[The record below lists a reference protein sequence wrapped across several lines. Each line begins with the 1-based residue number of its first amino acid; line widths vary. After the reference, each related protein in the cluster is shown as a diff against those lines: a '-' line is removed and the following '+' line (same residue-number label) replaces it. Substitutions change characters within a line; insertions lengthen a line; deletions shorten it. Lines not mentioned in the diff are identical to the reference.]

1 MTGSF
6 KDIFAEMDKL
16 RQKELKKTGMNM
28 QKWRG
33 CAFIK
38 RKRKVNYQKKKKN
51 EQINNIIHQ
60 LNDHQKKEMIHCS
73 TSGTCQIIP
82 LEKPILNI

>member
-28 QKWRG
+28 QK
-33 CAFIK
+33 
-38 RKRKVNYQKKKKN
+38 
-51 EQINNIIHQ
+51 
-60 LNDHQKKEMIHCS
+60 
-73 TSGTCQIIP
+73 
-82 LEKPILNI
+82 